1 MVRWKNRHNGGTGKD
16 GGGVRAVLI
25 SIRPEWCHKI
35 VSGEKTIEVRKS
47 SPKLSTPFKCYIYCS
62 MPKTKDPRQVLEI
75 HGTDGKIRKA
85 NGKVLGEFVCDKTT
99 MSTPGYRDH
108 VAAYW
113 ELLDGS
119 CLTADELMDYGQW
132 GFLYGWHIS
141 NLYIYDKPLELSEFM
156 KPCKN
161 DLFCEVCAMYREF
174 EERCGNGAL
183 MIKRAP
189 QSWCYVEELP

>member
-1 MVRWKNRHNGGTGKD
+1 MN
-16 GGGVRAVLI
+16 AVLI
-25 SIRPEWCHKI
+25 SIRPEWCGKI
-35 VSGEKTIEVRKS
+35 ASGKKTVEVRKTR
-47 SPKLSTPFKCYIYCS
+47 PNLKPPFRCYIYCS

-85 NGKVLGEFVCDKTT
+85 NGKVIGEFVCDKTT

-141 NLYIYDKPLELSEFM
+141 SLYIYDKPLELSEFM

-161 DLFCEVCAMYREF
+161 DLFCEACAMYREF

-189 QSWCYVEELP
+189 QSWCYVEEVFTDDRNS

>member
-1 MVRWKNRHNGGTGKD
+1 MK
-16 GGGVRAVLI
+16 AVLI
-25 SIRPEWCHKI
+25 SIHPEWCGKI
-35 VSGEKTIEVRKS
+35 ARGQKTVEVRKS
-47 SPKLSTPFKCYIYCS
+47 RPNLKPPFRCYIYCS
-62 MPKTKDPRQVLEI
+62 MPKAKDPHQVLEI
-75 HGTDGKIRKA
+75 HGADGKIRKA
-85 NGKVLGEFVCDKTT
+85 NGKVIGEFVCDKTT
-99 MSTPGYRDH
+99 MSTPGYKDH

-132 GFLYGWHIS
+132 KFLYGWHIS
-141 NLYIYDKPLELSEFM
+141 GLYIYDKPLELSEFM

-161 DLFCEVCAMYREF
+161 DLFCEACAMYHEF

-189 QSWCYVEELP
+189 QSWCYVEEVFTDDRNSRT